1 MTDLQYTIL
10 ESSNSG
16 LISVSE
22 ASQMISMMYESD
34 SVMAKIKNA
43 WESLKKWV
51 KSVVKKLIEKVTGIK
66 IKEKKKVRL
75 PFNLNTVKKNLEKI
89 LDHLKPDADFNDS
102 FWNKFKTKTG
112 FFTESYPVRPLEK
125 QKADETYCDM
135 MNDEAYGAMA
145 LINSLLL
152 KISDRLNQFELDH
165 VDSQKISTIRNIV
178 STVNNIIMSAAR
190 FFNTNSFK
198 YNDEYNEDWKEK
210 EEVLRKYAELKQDVD
225 DYENEFM
232 SHGFSSG
239 HYDGEKFNAAY
250 KKYEEAS
257 KKLEKYCRDVFDGDT
272 TNGPYYAKIKFIETS
287 GSYLIKTSMS
297 IMRGCIVSMNK
308 IVHSKDHTPHDGHQV
323 EDNDT
328 PVDLIAVYYSLFD
341 DALAQIDSVKNMYT
355 STVGRVDDEHTLDT
369 WYKDVGKTIDDLKKR
384 RSTILQLAKSRG
396 LI

>member
-1 MTDLQYTIL
+1 MTDLQCAIL

-66 IKEKKKVRL
+66 IKEKKKVHL

-125 QKADETYCDM
+125 QKADETYCDI

-178 STVNNIIMSAAR
+178 STVNSIIYAAAR
-190 FFNTNSFK
+190 ILNTDSYKYDADYAQDFNDK
-198 YNDEYNEDWKEK
+198 GKELIEYNK
-210 EEVLRKYAELKQDVD
+210 LKDNLDNAKKALESMGVD
-225 DYENEFM
+225 DPNW
-232 SHGFSSG
+232 
-239 HYDGEKFNAAY
+239 DKIQTDY
-250 KKYEEAS
+250 KKANDAFSDFLMHMKSAYPSED
-257 KKLEKYCRDVFDGDT
+257 RD
-272 TNGPYYAKIKFIETS
+272 KIIYTS
-287 GSYLIKTSMS
+287 GSYFVKTSLS
-297 IMRGCIVSMNK
+297 VMRHQLVTIGKMINSKKINWKDDNQDVVDVYRGTVEYANK
-308 IVHSKDHTPHDGHQV
+308 
-323 EDNDT
+323 
-328 PVDLIAVYYSLFD
+328 AFD
-341 DALAQIDSVKNMYT
+341 DAVKNIELVKSVYT
-355 STVGRVDDEHTLDT
+355 APYGSDEGVDKRNEK
-369 WYKDVGKTIDDLKKR
+369 WFKDVGHTVKDLQTR
-384 RSTILQLAKSRG
+384 RDNLIKIAKSRG
-396 LI
+396 FI

>member
-1 MTDLQYTIL
+1 MTNLQYTIL

-34 SVMAKIKNA
+34 SVMTKIKNA

-125 QKADETYCDM
+125 QKADEVYCDV

-165 VDSQKISTIRNIV
+165 VDSQKIATIRSIV
-178 STVNNIIMSAAR
+178 STVNNIIYAAAR
-190 FFNTNSFK
+190 ILNTDSYKYDADYAQDFNDK
-198 YNDEYNEDWKEK
+198 GKELIEYNK
-210 EEVLRKYAELKQDVD
+210 LKDNLD
-225 DYENEFM
+225 
-232 SHGFSSG
+232 
-239 HYDGEKFNAAY
+239 NAKKALESMGVADPNWDKIQTDY
-250 KKYEEAS
+250 KKANDAFSDFLMHMKSAYPSED
-257 KKLEKYCRDVFDGDT
+257 RD
-272 TNGPYYAKIKFIETS
+272 KIIYTS
-287 GSYLIKTSMS
+287 GSYFVKTSLS
-297 IMRGCIVSMNK
+297 VMRQQLVTIGKMINSKKINWKDDNQDVVDVYRGTVEYANK
-308 IVHSKDHTPHDGHQV
+308 
-323 EDNDT
+323 
-328 PVDLIAVYYSLFD
+328 AFD
-341 DALAQIDSVKNMYT
+341 DAVNNIELVKSVYT
-355 STVGRVDDEHTLDT
+355 APYGSDEGADKRNEK
-369 WYKDVGKTIDDLKKR
+369 WFKDVGHTVKDLQTR
-384 RSTILQLAKSRG
+384 RDNLIKIAKSRG

>member
-22 ASQMISMMYESD
+22 ASQMISMMYESN
-34 SVMAKIKNA
+34 SVMDKIKNA

-125 QKADETYCDM
+125 QKADETYCDI

-178 STVNNIIMSAAR
+178 STVNSIIYAAAR
-190 FFNTNSFK
+190 ILNTDSYKYDADYAQDFNDK
-198 YNDEYNEDWKEK
+198 GKELIEYNKLKNNLDNAKK
-210 EEVLRKYAELKQDVD
+210 ALDSIELD
-225 DYENEFM
+225 DPNLDKLQTE
-232 SHGFSSG
+232 
-239 HYDGEKFNAAY
+239 Y
-250 KKYEEAS
+250 KKANDAFFDYMMNMKS
-257 KKLEKYCRDVFDGDT
+257 VHPSQDRD
-272 TNGPYYAKIKFIETS
+272 KIIYTS
-287 GSYLIKTSMS
+287 GSYFVKTSLS
-297 IMRGCIVSMNK
+297 VMRQQLVTIGKMINSKKINWKDDNK
-308 IVHSKDHTPHDGHQV
+308 DVVDVYRGTVDYA
-323 EDNDT
+323 NDT
-328 PVDLIAVYYSLFD
+328 FD
-341 DALAQIDSVKNMYT
+341 DAVKNIELVKSVYAEPYD
-355 STVGRVDDEHTLDT
+355 SDDDADKRNEK
-369 WYKDVGKTIDDLKKR
+369 WFKDVGHTVKDLQTR
-384 RSTILQLAKSRG
+384 RDNLMKIAKSRG
-396 LI
+396 FI

>member
-165 VDSQKISTIRNIV
+165 VDSQKISTIRKLCLPLITLLCRQHDFLILIHLNIM
-178 STVNNIIMSAAR
+178 MSI
-190 FFNTNSFK
+190 TK
-198 YNDEYNEDWKEK
+198 TGKK
-210 EEVLRKYAELKQDVD
+210 K
-225 DYENEFM
+225 
-232 SHGFSSG
+232 
-239 HYDGEKFNAAY
+239 
-250 KKYEEAS
+250 KKYF
-257 KKLEKYCRDVFDGDT
+257 V
-272 TNGPYYAKIKFIETS
+272 
-287 GSYLIKTSMS
+287 
-297 IMRGCIVSMNK
+297 
-308 IVHSKDHTPHDGHQV
+308 
-323 EDNDT
+323 
-328 PVDLIAVYYSLFD
+328 
-341 DALAQIDSVKNMYT
+341 NM
-355 STVGRVDDEHTLDT
+355 LN
-369 WYKDVGKTIDDLKKR
+369 
-384 RSTILQLAKSRG
+384 
-396 LI
+396 

>member
-1 MTDLQYTIL
+1 MTSLQHTIL
-10 ESSNSG
+10 EASNSD
-16 LISVSE
+16 LITFEE
-22 ASQMISMMYESD
+22 ASMMLTMYESN

-125 QKADETYCDM
+125 QKADETYCDI

-178 STVNNIIMSAAR
+178 STVNSIIYAAAR
-190 FFNTNSFK
+190 ILNTDSYKYDADYAQDFNDK
-198 YNDEYNEDWKEK
+198 GKELIEYNKLKDNLDNAKKALDSIELDDPNIDKLQKE
-210 EEVLRKYAELKQDVD
+210 
-225 DYENEFM
+225 
-232 SHGFSSG
+232 
-239 HYDGEKFNAAY
+239 Y
-250 KKYEEAS
+250 KKANDAFFDYMMNMKSAHPS
-257 KKLEKYCRDVFDGDT
+257 QDRD
-272 TNGPYYAKIKFIETS
+272 KIIYTS
-287 GSYLIKTSMS
+287 GSYFVKTSLS
-297 IMRGCIVSMNK
+297 VMRQQLVTIGKMINSKKINWKDDNQDVVDVYRGTVEYANK
-308 IVHSKDHTPHDGHQV
+308 
-323 EDNDT
+323 
-328 PVDLIAVYYSLFD
+328 AFD
-341 DALAQIDSVKNMYT
+341 DAVKNIELVKSVYAEPYD
-355 STVGRVDDEHTLDT
+355 SDDDADKRNEK
-369 WYKDVGKTIDDLKKR
+369 WFKDVGRTVKDLQTR
-384 RSTILQLAKSRG
+384 RDNLMKIAKSRG
-396 LI
+396 FI